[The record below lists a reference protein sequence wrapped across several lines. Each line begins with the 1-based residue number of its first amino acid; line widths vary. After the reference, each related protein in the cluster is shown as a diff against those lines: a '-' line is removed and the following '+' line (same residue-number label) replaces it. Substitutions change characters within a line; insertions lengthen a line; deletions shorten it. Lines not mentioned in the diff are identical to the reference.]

1 MIGSRECCHGTVN
14 SNIRAGSQRLH
25 PPTASSK
32 YFEMLSAPESLAI
45 PAFASQR
52 VRAASATVELSDRS
66 PLRVVRLVF
75 FLLEFAE
82 TGTLKRDQLMRQVAA
97 TIDRGL
103 AESPASDDVVV
114 DAASRF
120 IVRGGRWKPTPVLA
134 KSLTAAALGKVKCAT
149 VRFEAQ
155 GAMRPASRAATRR
168 R

>member
-1 MIGSRECCHGTVN
+1 MGLSTRTFVLDHSDRIH
-14 SNIRAGSQRLH
+14 RL
-25 PPTASSK
+25 PSSK
-32 YFEMLSAPESLAI
+32 YFEMLSAPESLTI

-52 VRAASATVELSDRS
+52 VRAASATVELTDRS

-75 FLLEFAE
+75 FLLEFDE

-97 TIDRGL
+97 VIDRGL

-120 IVRGGRWKPTPVLA
+120 IVRGGRWKPTPALER
-134 KSLTAAALGKVKCAT
+134 SLSAAALGKVKCAT

-155 GAMRPASRAATRR
+155 GTMRPASLGATRR